1 MIFNGKIE
9 NKKLNIVDIEHLEE
23 FCHNNNDKQVR
34 IEVKVVNNSRTLAQ
48 NNAIHLYCSR
58 LSEALNTKG
67 LDMKAVISKDIDIMW
82 TPVTVK
88 EYLWKAT
95 QKIMFGKSS
104 TTQLDK
110 TKEIDKIYDVINKT
124 IGERTEIYV
133 PFPSYLDLL
142 EE

>member
-9 NKKLNIVDIEHLEE
+9 NNKLSILDIKHIDE
-23 FCHNNNDKQVR
+23 FCLKNNDKEVR
-34 IEVKVVNNSRTLAQ
+34 VEVKVIHNSRTISQ

-58 LSEALNTKG
+58 LSDALNAEG
-67 LDMKAVISKDIDIMW
+67 LDMKAVISKEVDIMW